1 MGRPSE
7 VVEVVFSVNEVMWL
21 WRQAEKEKLTLTGLI
36 RRRSLN
42 VDPDISCRE
51 SFNRF
56 CDMKKRSKKSSSAP
70 LFADESKGG
79 KEQCSD

>member
-42 VDPDISCRE
+42 VDPDISSRE
-51 SFNRF
+51 SFKRF
-56 CDMKKRSKKSSSAP
+56 CDMKKSSSAL
-70 LFADESKGG
+70 LFDGASKGG